1 MYSKFCLG
9 TPGFVVKGGKRRSG
23 PRSPAI
29 KIGLYKLK
37 SYAGAGGTSW
47 NSEASVLKIGLYK
60 LKSYAGAG
68 GNKLE
73 F

>member
-1 MYSKFCLG
+1 M
-9 TPGFVVKGGKRRSG
+9 
-23 PRSPAI
+23 PREISWNSEAGVL
-29 KIGLYKLK
+29 KIGLCKLK
-37 SYAGAGGTSW
+37 SYAGAGGISW
-47 NSEASVLKIGLYK
+47 NYEAGVLKIGLYK